1 MIRNRLN
8 SVLRGATSTAAFA
21 TGLIFVATNAGATPA
36 VFFNDDLV
44 AGEQT
49 FVDTAAAADAAYNAA
64 NPGATQDS
72 VIFRLDL
79 TNSTGNQFSVTD
91 PVSAITV
98 YVRTAL
104 AGSPANNSTTGD
116 EGEIGRASGRERVYQ
131 YV

>member
-8 SVLRGATSTAAFA
+8 SVLRGATSTAAIA
-21 TGLIFVATNAGATPA
+21 TGLIFVATTAGATPA

-72 VIFRLDL
+72 VIFRIDL
-79 TNSTGNQFSVTD
+79 TNRSEEHTYELQSLMGISHAAFD
-91 PVSAITV
+91 
-98 YVRTAL
+98 L
-104 AGSPANNSTTGD
+104 
-116 EGEIGRASGRERVYQ
+116 
-131 YV
+131 

>member
-8 SVLRGATSTAAFA
+8 SVLRGATSTAAIA

-72 VIFRLDL
+72 VIFRSEERRVGQEGV
-79 TNSTGNQFSVTD
+79 STCRS
-91 PVSAITV
+91 
-98 YVRTAL
+98 RW
-104 AGSPANNSTTGD
+104 SP
-116 EGEIGRASGRERVYQ
+116 YH
-131 YV
+131 

>member
-91 PVSAITV
+91 PDSAITV
-98 YVRTAL
+98 Y
-104 AGSPANNSTTGD
+104 
-116 EGEIGRASGRERVYQ
+116 EIGRASCRERVCQ